1 MAVVTIDHIRSGSER
16 LLQSW
21 GVPAQQAGLIADTII
36 YAHRHGKHTHG
47 VTRLPIY
54 RRKIELGLM
63 SPCTDCR
70 MVQDFAAIGVM
81 DCQNGFGQVAADS
94 AMQLAV
100 EKATKF
106 GIGAMFVR
114 NSNNFGVAGYFGEI
128 AAMVGMAGFV
138 VTASAPALAPQGGRK
153 SVFGTNPYC
162 YAFPSPNGNIVLD
175 MSVSVAARGKIRLAQ
190 KNGEKIP
197 LGWAVDKNGE
207 PTDDPAE
214 ALAGNLLA
222 IGGAKG
228 FGLALVAD
236 VLAGL
241 LSGSAFG
248 GEVKPLATEYAPSRH
263 GHFFAAI
270 DISRLMP
277 EEEYARKI
285 LELERN
291 LKSCGEDDRI
301 FLPGERS
308 RRKAQE
314 NSETVEI
321 GDRQAKDFDAL
332 IGEVA

>member
-1 MAVVTIDHIRSGSER
+1 MAVVTIEHIRSGSER
-16 LLQSW
+16 LLQAW
-21 GVPAQQAGLIADTII
+21 GVPAHQAELIADTIV

-47 VTRLPIY
+47 ITRLPIY
-54 RRKIELGLM
+54 RRKIGLGLM
-63 SPCTDCR
+63 SARTDCR
-70 MVQDFAAIGVM
+70 VVQDFAAVGVM
-81 DCQNGFGQVAADS
+81 DCNDGFGQVAADS
-94 AMQLAV
+94 AMRLAV
-100 EKATKF
+100 EKASRF
-106 GIGAMFVR
+106 GIGAVFVR

-128 AAMVGMAGFV
+128 AARADMAGFL
-138 VTASAPALAPQGGRK
+138 VTASAPAIAPQGGRRP
-153 SVFGTNPYC
+153 VFGTNPYC

-197 LGWAVDKNGE
+197 LGWAVDRNGD
-207 PTDDPAE
+207 PTDDPAM

-248 GEVKPLATEYAPSRH
+248 GEIKPLAAEDAPSRH

-270 DISRLMP
+270 DISRLMDKD
-277 EEEYARKI
+277 EYARKI
-285 LELERN
+285 VELERN
-291 LKSCGEDDRI
+291 LKSCGEDGTI
-301 FLPGERS
+301 FMPGERS
-308 RRKAQE
+308 RRKSQE

-321 GDRQAKDFDAL
+321 GDRQADDFNAL